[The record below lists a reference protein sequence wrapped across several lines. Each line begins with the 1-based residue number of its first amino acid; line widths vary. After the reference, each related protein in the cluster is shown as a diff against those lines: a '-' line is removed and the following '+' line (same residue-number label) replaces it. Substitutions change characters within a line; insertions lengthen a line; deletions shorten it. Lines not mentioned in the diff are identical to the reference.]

1 MQEIVRIQE
10 KYFVSGLEKDLKPMK
25 LADVA
30 KAVKMD
36 ISTISRVSNS
46 KFIETNFG
54 TFKVKELFS
63 EAYTK
68 LSGEVVSTKE
78 IKKELKNL
86 INNEDKQKPYTDEKL
101 TELLGKNNYHIA
113 RRTVTKYREQ
123 LNLEAARLRRQL

>member
-10 KYFVSGLEKDLKPMK
+10 RYFVSGLEKDLKPMK

-123 LNLEAARLRRQL
+123 LNLETARLRRQL

>member
-1 MQEIVRIQE
+1 MQEIVSIQE
-10 KYFVSGLEKDLKPMK
+10 RYFVSGLEKDLKPMK

-101 TELLGKNNYHIA
+101 TELLSKNNYHIA

>member
-1 MQEIVRIQE
+1 MQEIVSIQE

-54 TFKVKELFS
+54 TFKVKELLS